1 MTYKITYVS
10 DSKFQNVLTKSIDEN
25 KEFLLL
31 LESEEQAEMK
41 WSQNQFFTNVLK
53 GFEVHMTP
61 NMLPKVIHPKNYTR
75 GNKHVIT
82 LDI

>member
-10 DSKFQNVLTKSIDEN
+10 DSKFQNALIKSVNEN
-25 KEFLLL
+25 KDFLLR
-31 LESEEQAEMK
+31 LEREEQAEMK

-61 NMLPKVIHPKNYTR
+61 NMLPKVIPPKNYTQSNR
-75 GNKHVIT
+75 HIIT
-82 LDI
+82 LTI